1 MYIYFIGTYQGQW
14 LRGLRHGYGVRTSAP
29 FGMASH
35 NKLSETRMASMSSL
49 NQEAGGEAIPNN
61 SGAGVVEAAANAMLE
76 DPENGAEAGT
86 PGRAISRRGEEA
98 RGGFVLRAKSE
109 DMPARRRSLVERS
122 GMKTLVQVR
131 IICVEGHHA
140 GISEGHFWSLKQF
153 ASCTPG

>member
-1 MYIYFIGTYQGQW
+1 
-14 LRGLRHGYGVRTSAP
+14 
-29 FGMASH
+29 
-35 NKLSETRMASMSSL
+35 MSSL

-140 GISEGHFWSLKQF
+140 GISEGHSWSLKQLACSLHISLKVEQKLYSNNGCVMRIWF
-153 ASCTPG
+153 GIIKKRV